1 MSTLDLYEHTPVLLS
16 GHDGGAWHAAGLRAA
31 EQGVPLDC
39 YRVGRGAEYDLVLED
54 GSDCAQAHGTDSDG
68 AVLVRPDGFVAWRA
82 ATSGTD
88 PEGTLTDVL
97 DTVLSRR

>member
-1 MSTLDLYEHTPVLLS
+1 MRLDRSGVRLSTLDLYEQTPVLLS

-54 GSDCAQAHGTDSDG
+54 GSD
-68 AVLVRPDGFVAWRA
+68 
-82 ATSGTD
+82 
-88 PEGTLTDVL
+88 
-97 DTVLSRR
+97 

>member
-1 MSTLDLYEHTPVLLS
+1 MRLDRSGVRLSTLDLYEQTPVLLS
-16 GHDGGAWHAAGLRAA
+16 GHDGGAWHAAGLRAV

-39 YRVGRGAEYDLVLED
+39 YRVGRGAEYDLVLI
-54 GSDCAQAHGTDSDG
+54 
-68 AVLVRPDGFVAWRA
+68 RPDGFVAWRA
-82 ATSGTD
+82 RTSGTD